1 MVAWEVRSKS
11 ISRAWWHPKGPD
23 PLPLSSISSASIAS
37 GVRDLGALRR
47 GGRRMVAAII
57 SFLLYHLSFL
67 WPDSQ
72 LSASIMRV
80 NIDGLLKEV

>member
-1 MVAWEVRSKS
+1 MAQEVRRKT
-11 ISRAWWHPKGPD
+11 ISRAWWHPKGPS
-23 PLPLSSISSASIAS
+23 PLPHNSMSSASIAS
-37 GVRDLGALRR
+37 GMQDLGALRC
-47 GGRRMVAAII
+47 GGRRVVAAII